1 MPSPQAEAGR
11 FERTAPFLGAHQ
23 VTELLN
29 EKQTI
34 EEALTAPSHVSAQI
48 QNRGQM
54 RRQISHIDRQL
65 HNDAPKAYRQDE
77 IDSAV
82 KREQELRDK
91 WTAGMPTQAEMRRS
105 PAGAIDKHRS
115 WERANKRDIL
125 EWKNIRR
132 RLHATGLIDDHPD
145 AREVSNIEQF
155 RPVHASHE
163 LPMDNKLV
171 AGKDIYLPPGPI
183 SVRNVMSDEDK
194 QAMLER
200 DSELAAAA
208 AKAAIDRLLELQANA
223 APAKDAGGSKK

>member
-1 MPSPQAEAGR
+1 MNAQHAEPGR
-11 FERTAPFLGAHQ
+11 FERTAPFLGPHQ

-29 EKQTI
+29 EKQGI
-34 EEALTAPSHVSAQI
+34 EEALTAPAHVSGQI

-54 RRQISHIDRQL
+54 RRQIAHIDRQL

-183 SVRNVMSDEDK
+183 AVRNVMSDEDK
-194 QAMLER
+194 AAMLER
-200 DSELAAAA
+200 DIQIAAAA
-208 AKAAIDRLLELQANA
+208 AKAAVDRLLEIGSTA
-223 APAKDAGGSKK
+223 APSKDGGAKK

>member
-1 MPSPQAEAGR
+1 MPSPQADAGR
-11 FERTAPFLGAHQ
+11 FERTLPFLGAHQ

-29 EKQTI
+29 EKQAI

-54 RRQISHIDRQL
+54 RRQVSHIDRQL

-183 SVRNVMSDEDK
+183 AVRNVMSDEDK
-194 QAMLER
+194 AAMLER
-200 DSELAAAA
+200 DIQIAAAA
-208 AKAAIDRLLELQANA
+208 AKAAVDRLLEIGSTAQ
-223 APAKDAGGSKK
+223 PAKDGGAKK

>member
-1 MPSPQAEAGR
+1 MPSPQADAGR

-29 EKQTI
+29 EKQAI

-171 AGKDIYLPPGPI
+171 AGKDIYLPQGPI
-183 SVRNVMSDEDK
+183 AVRNVMSDEDR

-200 DSELAAAA
+200 DSIIAAAA
-208 AKAAIDRLLELQANA
+208 ARAAIDRLIEMQTQS
-223 APAKDAGGSKK
+223 PPSAKADGKK

>member
-1 MPSPQAEAGR
+1 MPSPQADAGR
-11 FERTAPFLGAHQ
+11 FERTLPFLGAHQ

-29 EKQTI
+29 EKQAI

-54 RRQISHIDRQL
+54 RRQVSHIDRQL

-200 DSELAAAA
+200 DIQIASAA
-208 AKAAIDRLLELQANA
+208 AKAAVDRLLEIGSTA
-223 APAKDAGGSKK
+223 APAKDAGAKK